1 MAIIKTVLQNTVLQD
16 TTNNKIS
23 QNLKAA
29 LFEYFRFKKG
39 LFCLTEL
46 QLAYRDIEDF
56 IAFKMPY
63 YGLLSINRKN
73 LIYSVKPA
81 KCNKEAKFINFN
93 INTLLARI
101 TSELAQAK
109 IELNKLQLRSKTP
122 NLC

>member
-56 IAFKMPY
+56 IAFKMPFEAHY
-63 YGLLSINRKN
+63 LYNLNCVEIKTSKSDFLSDFSSKE
-73 LIYSVKPA
+73 KHKFKA
-81 KCNKEAKFINFN
+81 NKYKFLF
-93 INTLLARI
+93 
-101 TSELAQAK
+101 
-109 IELNKLQLRSKTP
+109 
-122 NLC
+122 LCCT